1 MTLRLQPEWLSAP
14 GHESGTTELPP
25 DEATLAAIKI
35 TVAGQCLSRLT
46 DESGKERDYVCVSGY
61 RLACWITRNWWRLLF
76 EAERHGF
83 LDDPTWLDG
92 HSLASIGEGWL
103 WPRITIASDGDCV
116 VLRSRPSPGNRVEPL
131 AFVSEAEARP
141 SRPLFEEI
149 AGQFVKEVLDRVRT
163 RNLGASDLHMSWREL
178 SAERSDDEIAQYRE
192 LEGSLG
198 YEPDGAAPQ
207 TVKRLYRDG
216 KRLGVRAMTEV
227 AANGPS
233 GGEPLTAEIMEREAR
248 NSGFQSDLGSTSQVA
263 DLADDVR
270 VRKEPAW
277 AYGEDAARRV
287 RRRAGLSDGPL
298 KNQSLAELSGVT
310 AAGVVDDTRF
320 EPMAYALSAG
330 RGPGRVVFRSQW
342 ETGRRFEL
350 GRLLG
355 DAVLFRNGE
364 RLQPTTR
371 AETFRQRAQRAFAA
385 ELLCPY
391 EALRDFLGG
400 DTTDMAREEAAR
412 LFGVSMRAVTTMLV
426 NKGDLSRDHLPLWGN

>member
-14 GHESGTTELPP
+14 GHASDATELAP

-35 TVAGQCLSRLT
+35 SAAGQCLSRLS
-46 DESGKERDYVCVSGY
+46 DESGTERDYVCASGY
-61 RLACWITRNWWRLLF
+61 RLAYWISRNWWRLLF
-76 EAERHGF
+76 EAERGRF

-92 HSLASIGEGWL
+92 HSVASIGEGWL
-103 WPRITIASDGDCV
+103 WPRITIAADGDCV
-116 VLRSRPSPGNRVEPL
+116 VLRSRPSAGNRVEPL
-131 AFVSEAEARP
+131 AFMSEAEARA
-141 SRPLFEEI
+141 SRPEFEES
-149 AGQFVKEVLDRVRT
+149 AGQFVKEVLDRLRT
-163 RNLGASDLHMSWREL
+163 RNLRASDLHMSWREL
-178 SAERSDDEIAQYRE
+178 SAERSDEEIARYRA

-227 AANGPS
+227 AASGPS
-233 GGEPLTAEIMEREAR
+233 GGMPLTAEVMEREAR
-248 NSGFQSDLGSTSQVA
+248 NAGFQSDLGNVPQMA
-263 DLADDVR
+263 DLADEFR

-277 AYGEDAARRV
+277 DYGEDAARRV

-298 KNQSLAELSGVT
+298 KTQRLADLCGVA
-310 AAGVVDDTRF
+310 AAGVVDEARF
-320 EPMAYALSAG
+320 EPMAYALSANG
-330 RGPGRVVFRSQW
+330 GPGSVVFRSQW

-364 RLQPTTR
+364 RLHPATR

-391 EALRDFLGG
+391 DSLCDFLRG
-400 DTTDMAREEAAR
+400 DTSEMAREEAAR
-412 LFGVSMRAVTTMLV
+412 RFRVSIRAVTTILV
-426 NKGDLSRDHLPLWGN
+426 NKGDLARDYLPLWGN